1 MVTWTKGT
9 IMGIKEIRRRDYNPD
24 AHGNIFDFVV
34 EESERIRYWQGQE
47 TQDAIPARDQPS
59 SWLSLTRHKPGR
71 TATLLNPQVPR
82 PDHASQNVFEISQ
95 ARKL

>member
-1 MVTWTKGT
+1 
-9 IMGIKEIRRRDYNPD
+9 MGIKEIRRRDYSPD

-47 TQDAIPARDQPS
+47 TQDPLPARNAPWRS
-59 SWLSLTRHKPGR
+59 LSRHKPGR
-71 TATLLNPQVPR
+71 SVTLLHTQITCPENTRQ
-82 PDHASQNVFEISQ
+82 DVFEISQ